1 MRTKTCNKIQTLP
14 YRIQKLLR
22 TLSLS
27 NSDLKDFSVTRER
40 LCQFLWCKYSSE
52 SLKKILKNLEMTQ
65 NLKVGYGRITNLIV
79 NWTAKAI

>member
-1 MRTKTCNKIQTLP
+1 MRTKTCNTIQTYL
-14 YRIQKLLR
+14 IAFKKLLR

-65 NLKVGYGRITNLIV
+65 NLKVGYGRITNLKV
-79 NWTAKAI
+79 N